1 MGFGVGKIL
10 IAAPLSNDEAD
21 NSMAEHAK
29 HVHAID
35 RSQLSSIE
43 AEWR

>member
-1 MGFGVGKIL
+1 MAKIL
-10 IAAPLSNDEAD
+10 IAVPLSNDEAD

-35 RSQLSSIE
+35 RGQLSSIE